1 MQTDHGD
8 GRGLQQLSKR
18 VSRKMSVQALRGVAL
33 KLLASA
39 ATVGTTLPKLSYL
52 DRSRGDLKI
61 GMENESKSLDY
72 YSLQDGDAVIVE
84 W

>member
-1 MQTDHGD
+1 MQTDHAD
-8 GRGLQQLSKR
+8 GSGPQRLSKR

-33 KLLASA
+33 KLLASTA
-39 ATVGTTLPKLSYL
+39 VGTTLPQLSYL
-52 DRSRGDLKI
+52 DRSRDDLKI